1 MRSFIQFTG
10 MLLYAI
16 GPMAFAAGGAGGG
29 DEGIANSQSEQFV
42 KDPVI
47 RAAKD
52 GIAKQDWVRTQ
63 ELLKKAIASNPNNA
77 DYHNL
82 YAFTTRKGPNPNMNL
97 VFSEYAL
104 ALKIDP
110 KHLGAHEYL
119 GEAYL
124 QTNDLA
130 KAKEQL
136 AALDKLCV
144 YGCEEYSDLKR
155 SVKEYEANHPK

>member
-1 MRSFIQFTG
+1 MRSFIRFMG
-10 MLLYAI
+10 MALYAF
-16 GPMAFAAGGAGGG
+16 GPMAFAAGGGGG
-29 DEGIANSQSEQFV
+29 YDEGIANSQSEQFV

-47 RAAKD
+47 RAAKE
-52 GIAKQDWVRTQ
+52 GIAKKDWVGTQ

-82 YAFTTRKGPNPNMNL
+82 YAFTTRKGPNPDMKL

-124 QTNDLA
+124 QSNDLA

-136 AALDKLCV
+136 VALGKLCAN
-144 YGCEEYSDLKR
+144 GCEEYSDLKR
-155 SVKEYEANHPK
+155 SVKEYEANHPQ